1 MTNFYSE
8 SVDNSKLMSNI
19 NLENLN
25 IASDN
30 RDLEKAYLMYQKEG
44 LIDVNQNSI
53 TKLVNNSHDT

>member
-1 MTNFYSE
+1 
-8 SVDNSKLMSNI
+8 MSNI

-44 LIDVNQNSI
+44 LIDVNQNSM
-53 TKLVNNSHDT
+53 TNLVNNSHDT